1 MQNSAVVA
9 VDIDNL
15 TVETIIESLVTK
27 GECPHGA
34 DAFDVK
40 CCEFCMRVRDAT
52 N

>member
-1 MQNSAVVA
+1 MTVNQ
-9 VDIDNL
+9 DRL

-34 DAFDVK
+34 DAFDVT